1 MISANWLLHSERDMS
16 YLSRI
21 LEEKKREVRELRTG
35 KPEQHYMEQQGFL
48 SPTRDFTAALRRTD
62 GGVRLIAEIKKAS
75 PSRGLIVTDFD
86 PVAIA
91 RCYGELGAAAYSV
104 LTDRLF
110 FQGSNDYLQLVS
122 RSFSLPVLRKE
133 FIVDESQI
141 FESRL
146 IGADAILLI
155 VAALEPSQ
163 LGDYLQLAAAIGLH
177 VLVEVHDR
185 QELDRALEKGASI
198 IGVNNRNLKDFSLNL
213 ETSLSLRSFIPSTVV
228 AVSESGMKSPD
239 DISRVGA
246 ASFDAVLIG
255 EGLHTSAE
263 LRGLTW
269 S

>member
-1 MISANWLLHSERDMS
+1 MS

-21 LEEKKREVRELRTG
+21 LEEKKREAGELQKER
-35 KPEQHYMEQQGFL
+35 PEQRYMERQGSL
-48 SPTRDFTAALRRTD
+48 APTRDFRAALRRSD
-62 GGVRLIAEIKKAS
+62 GGLRLIAEIKKAS

-110 FQGSNDYLQLVS
+110 FQGSNDYLKLVS

-133 FIVDESQI
+133 FIIDELQI

-163 LGDYLQLAAAIGLH
+163 LADYLQLAAAIGLH

-185 QELDRALEKGASI
+185 HELDRALEKGAPI

-213 ETSLSLRSFIPSTVV
+213 ETSLSLRPCIPSDVV
-228 AVSESGMKSPD
+228 AVSESGMKSSS
-239 DISRVGA
+239 DIALVGA